1 MRALLRNPRIVALL
15 AVLGALCVAAVLVPL
30 PSPQQIQDWAG
41 SLGAWFPPLFLLIYA
56 VVAVAPVPR
65 TVLTVSCGLLFGAG
79 LGITIALTATAVAA
93 VLALRVVRAMDRD
106 RVAARLTHPTVRAVD
121 DRLRRRGWLAVG
133 SLRLISFAPFSVV
146 NYCCALT
153 SIRIKPYLLAT
164 VIGSAPGTIATV
176 ILADALTGGTH
187 PAMLVISAICLVIG
201 LVGLVVDAR
210 WEPSTEPSV
219 PEAAGSLVPGAE
231 AEAAVERR

>member
-1 MRALLRNPRIVALL
+1 MTALLRNPRVLALL
-15 AVLGALCVAAVLVPL
+15 AVLGALFAAALLVPL
-30 PSPQQIQDWAG
+30 PTPQQIQDWAG
-41 SLGAWFPPLFLLIYA
+41 SLGAWFPPLFLLFYA
-56 VVAVAPVPR
+56 LVAVAPFPR
-65 TVLTVSCGLLFGAG
+65 TVLTVSCGVLFGAA

-93 VLALRVVRAMDRD
+93 VLALRLVRAMGRD

-153 SIRIKPYLLAT
+153 SIRVRPYLAAT

-176 ILADALTGGTH
+176 VLADALTGGTH
-187 PAMLVISAICLVIG
+187 PVALTVSVICLLIG
-201 LVGLVVDAR
+201 LAGLVVDAR
-210 WEPSTEPSV
+210 WEPADAQPARTDPV
-219 PEAAGSLVPGAE
+219 GVAAESAE
-231 AEAAVERR
+231 ATSRS

>member
-30 PSPQQIQDWAG
+30 PTPQQIQDWAG
-41 SLGAWFPPLFLLIYA
+41 SLGAWFPPVFLLIYA

-79 LGITIALTATAVAA
+79 LGIAVALTATALAA
-93 VLALRVVRAMDRD
+93 VLALRLVRAMDRD
-106 RVAARLTHPTVRAVD
+106 RVAARLTHPRVRAID

-146 NYCCALT
+146 NYCCALS
-153 SIRIKPYLLAT
+153 SIRVKPYLLAT
-164 VIGSAPGTIATV
+164 VVGSAPGTIATV

-187 PAMLVISAICLVIG
+187 PAALAVSAICLLIG
-201 LVGLVVDAR
+201 MGGLFLDAR
-210 WEPSTEPSV
+210 WEP
-219 PEAAGSLVPGAE
+219 
-231 AEAAVERR
+231 AVEPIREPAPSATAGATTSLD

>member
-1 MRALLRNPRIVALL
+1 LLRNPRTVALL
-15 AVLGALCVAAVLVPL
+15 AVLGALCVAALLVPL
-30 PSPQQIQDWAG
+30 PTPQQIQDWAG

-56 VVAVAPVPR
+56 VVAVAPIPR
-65 TVLTVSCGLLFGAG
+65 TVLTVSSGVLFGAG
-79 LGITIALTATAVAA
+79 LGIAIAMTATAIAA
-93 VLALRVVRAMDRD
+93 VLALRLVRAMDRD
-106 RVAARLTHPTVRAVD
+106 RVAAKLTHPTVRAVD

-153 SIRIKPYLLAT
+153 SIRVKPYLLAT

-176 ILADALTGGTH
+176 VLADALTGGSH
-187 PAMLVISAICLVIG
+187 PAMLVVSVICLGIG

-210 WEPSTEPSV
+210 WEPAAEPANSSDEVDSV
-219 PEAAGSLVPGAE
+219 PTAAT
-231 AEAAVERR
+231 